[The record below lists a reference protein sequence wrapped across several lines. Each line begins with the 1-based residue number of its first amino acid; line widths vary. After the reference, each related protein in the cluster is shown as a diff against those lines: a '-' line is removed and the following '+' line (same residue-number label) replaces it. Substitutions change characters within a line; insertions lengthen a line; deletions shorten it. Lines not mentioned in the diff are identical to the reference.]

1 MSLTLSVEFGLF
13 VDDPRMDG
21 NMDVAME
28 GDEDIFSEEDGNT
41 SRLFLIHVI
50 LRGPC
55 HV

>member
-21 NMDVAME
+21 YMDAAME
-28 GDEDIFSEEDGNT
+28 GDEDILSEEDGNT
-41 SRLFLIHVI
+41 SRLFLTHVI
-50 LRGPC
+50 LQGSC